1 MFVATVPPALGVLL
15 EVVDGD
21 TGAEPL
27 VGAEEGEALEAVE
40 VIESMT
46 LCGIVTPAPLQRET
60 AKLVVA
66 VVFEPRLVSRETAA
80 RGGLHIHFSSS
91 ELHFPDTQLAILEIN
106 FESEQM
112 HLMSPCLHAVDCN
125 PWVAHE
131 FFQEAISI
139 LAYNI
144 EKASLAAYSA
154 GRQ

>member
-21 TGAEPL
+21 TGAELL

-66 VVFEPRLVSRETAA
+66 VVFELRLVSRETAA
-80 RGGLHIHFSSS
+80 RG
-91 ELHFPDTQLAILEIN
+91 
-106 FESEQM
+106 
-112 HLMSPCLHAVDCN
+112 
-125 PWVAHE
+125 
-131 FFQEAISI
+131 
-139 LAYNI
+139 
-144 EKASLAAYSA
+144 A
-154 GRQ
+154 GRSVHTFQFVRTALSRHAARDT